1 LPPSPGKKVQ
11 GRRLYTGDEKSNPF
25 KREGYQVPIK
35 NADEIF
41 PPELFIVL
49 DLCAC
54 QSATALSKE
63 QDENPET
70 NKVFGAEVLPTC
82 KLVCEEGVSVLYG
95 KNSFKFSISRHHK
108 YIKHFRK
115 WLCLNKVKGGSM
127 MWSMET
133 LTEVGRTFGP
143 LEQPETILISS
154 IKTFVRKIGKENAGR
169 MTAIQFEVFLTTFDC
184 LTRNLVQCNDDE
196 NFIINHDLIFK
207 YTLTGLTEIRIAGY
221 WDDSLGK
228 RALSVNRYWKK
239 SSNYCMYLR
248 TPGVCSLMQ
257 LFCKVSKVIETF
269 VKRVP
274 QDTSTQLHDKSS
286 KHAQLVLNIIELR
299 KANKRPLINGPQ
311 NTPPGSLA

>member
-1 LPPSPGKKVQ
+1 VQ
-11 GRRLYTGDEKSNPF
+11 GGRLYTGDEKSNPF

-41 PPELFIVL
+41 SPELFIVL

-63 QDENPET
+63 QDENPKT
-70 NKVFGAEVLPTC
+70 NKVFGVEVLRTC
-82 KLVCEEGVSVLYG
+82 KQVCEEGVRVLYD
-95 KNSFKFSISRHHK
+95 KNTFKFNTGRHRK

-133 LTEVGRTFGP
+133 LTEVGQTLGP
-143 LEQPETILISS
+143 LEQPEIILISS
-154 IKTFVRKIGKENAGR
+154 IKTFVQKIGKENSGR
-169 MTAIQFEVFLTTFDC
+169 MTAIHFEVFLTPFDYH
-184 LTRNLVQCNDDE
+184 TRNLVQRNDDE
-196 NFIINHDLIFK
+196 DFITNHDLICK

-221 WDDSLGK
+221 WDDSLGN
-228 RALSVNRYWKK
+228 RALSVNRDWKK
-239 SSNYCMYLR
+239 SSNYRMYLR
-248 TPGVCSLMQ
+248 TPGVCSSMQ

-274 QDTSTQLHDKSS
+274 KDTSTQLHDKSS
-286 KHAQLVLNIIELR
+286 KHAQPVLWTNIIELR
-299 KANKRPLINGPQ
+299 KANKRSLINGPQ